1 MEETEPEHD
10 RDTEGEVEFYNS
22 TRGYGFIESDEVA
35 DNVFFHVEDNGNK
48 HLDRLPEGTHVV
60 FNVVHSNAVHSQKGP
75 RAENIIVL
83 SDDE

>member
-35 DNVFFHVEDNGNK
+35 DDVIFNVEGDGNK
-48 HLDRLPEGTHVV
+48 HLNRLPEGTYVV
-60 FNVVHSNAVHSQKGP
+60 FNVVHSQRGP